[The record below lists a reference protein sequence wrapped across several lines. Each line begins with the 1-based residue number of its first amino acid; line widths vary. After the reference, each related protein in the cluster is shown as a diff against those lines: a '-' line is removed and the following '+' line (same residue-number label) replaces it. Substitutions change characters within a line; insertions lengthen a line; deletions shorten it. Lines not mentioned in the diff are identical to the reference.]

1 MGYNVFSSSFSN
13 SSLREDHGSV
23 TVEVGH
29 LFHNCQTLP
38 SHYPWRTHTN
48 ITQILL
54 FFRREKFKSEVWM
67 EINCWTIEGRRRV
80 GAGGNRTSTALDACL
95 IICFFYGGW
104 GEEKEKEN
112 LTSFPTRGP
121 ESWYIPS
128 IGSWILIHIH
138 FSSEIPW
145 LLDIILFN
153 FWSYKTGHLIL
164 YSECCVWMVHEPLDG
179 GYEAVLRTNRRY
191 FEILGITVVFTQCN
205 DFFPII
211 ISPNLKILR
220 KKMGYEKWEIF
231 KS

>member
-1 MGYNVFSSSFSN
+1 
-13 SSLREDHGSV
+13 
-23 TVEVGH
+23 
-29 LFHNCQTLP
+29 
-38 SHYPWRTHTN
+38 
-48 ITQILL
+48 
-54 FFRREKFKSEVWM
+54 M

-112 LTSFPTRGP
+112 STSFPTRGP

-153 FWSYKTGHLIL
+153 FWSYKTGHLIPVQWVL
-164 YSECCVWMVHEPLDG
+164 CVNG
-179 GYEAVLRTNRRY
+179 ARTTGWW
-191 FEILGITVVFTQCN
+191 LWSCTP
-205 DFFPII
+205 DK
-211 ISPNLKILR
+211 S
-220 KKMGYEKWEIF
+220 EIF
-231 KS
+231 WNIWNYCGFYSVQWFLPNNNISKFKNIAKKNGVWKVRNFQKLVF